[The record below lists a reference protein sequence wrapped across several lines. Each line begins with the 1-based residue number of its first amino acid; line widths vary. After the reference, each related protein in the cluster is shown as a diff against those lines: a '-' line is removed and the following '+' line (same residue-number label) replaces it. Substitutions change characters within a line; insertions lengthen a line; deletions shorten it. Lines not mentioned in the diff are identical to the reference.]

1 MATAVQIRTR
11 AATMLGIHGEGQT
24 LPSAKAEDLDASYVE
39 VYAQLSIKDQ
49 VTWDFDEDIPDEY
62 APHITA
68 LVAWGRVINYPVDPK
83 RYQLI
88 QFSASK
94 APLEIKE
101 LQASDAYSTPTA
113 KYY

>member
-11 AATMLGIHGEGQT
+11 AATMLGIHGEGQV

-39 VYAQLSIKDQ
+39 VYAQLAIKDQ
-49 VTWDFDEDIPDEY
+49 VTWSSTEDIPDEY
-62 APHITA
+62 APYITA

-88 QFSASK
+88 QLA
-94 APLEIKE
+94 AE
-101 LQASDAYSTPTA
+101 PTV
-113 KYY
+113 KVV

>member
-24 LPSAKAEDLDASYVE
+24 LPSAKAEDLDASYKE
-39 VYAQLSIKDQ
+39 VYDALEIKDQ
-49 VTWDFDEDIPDEY
+49 VTWEFDEDIPDEY

-68 LVAWGRVINYPVDPK
+68 MVAWGRVINYPADPK

-88 QFSASK
+88 QFAASK

-113 KYY
+113 KYF